1 MAPEHMEE
9 FLVFTWPPRTP
20 DPNLICLQWDEP
32 KKKKSQ
38 ITEGQKYPKYPLLMF
53 HCHFKQDTSRGPVT

>member
-9 FLVFTWPPRTP
+9 LLVFTWPPRTP

-32 KKKKSQ
+32 KKDKKPNHRGS
-38 ITEGQKYPKYPLLMF
+38 KVPKISTSNVPLSF
-53 HCHFKQDTSRGPVT
+53 